1 MYLKFSHYY
10 YNIIFTTMENTILNI
25 EKNIEKIFKMLEDQ
39 EKRLQT
45 LEKNGVSNN
54 NDIDIREI
62 ITQSFDSELD
72 VNFIKECLEK
82 NNIKDDILILKKIYF
97 SGEPAS
103 HSLRYYNDKKI
114 EYWSNG
120 KWNYDSN
127 YLIDTL
133 VKNIHA
139 TYLLTNNFDNY
150 DDDVDQFM
158 KNQTYIMEI
167 YTDKYKER
175 LLKLLI
181 TTLNHASKNKI

>member
-1 MYLKFSHYY
+1 
-10 YNIIFTTMENTILNI
+10 MENTILNI